1 VANVK
6 LENVKA
12 DVDRHGNA
20 RYYFRPPGYKPGLG
34 IKLTRL
40 PGLPYSTEFMDALAA
55 LKALPKIE
63 VKVEPGAT
71 RTKPGTVNA
80 LIAKYK
86 SSIEFI
92 RARPT
97 SQAQYQRMLDK
108 LGAVFGNSLISKFQ
122 RRHMQELLDAEAE
135 TPTIAKRLLSMM
147 RNLTRIALTE
157 EWIKVDPIA
166 GMKVTLPKSDGIM
179 DWEEEEVAHY
189 EASYPF
195 GTMERLSEALM
206 INMAARRED
215 VIRMGPANIR
225 NGNELRYKQ
234 IKTGE
239 WVQIPVLPETRAA
252 LDAMPPNGHLV
263 YLLNDVGLPFTEE
276 GFGKWFAK
284 RCRRIGLNRE
294 SETGKKLSAHGLRKA
309 ACVRLAEAGC
319 TDHEI
324 MAVSGHLS
332 LKEVARYTKGVR
344 RKILARSA
352 MAKLQAH
359 RAAQAQ
365 APQDVENG
373 A

>member
-1 VANVK
+1 M
-6 LENVKA
+6 
-12 DVDRHGNA
+12 
-20 RYYFRPPGYKPGLG
+20 
-34 IKLTRL
+34 KLTRL
-40 PGLPYSTEFMDALAA
+40 PGQPFSSEFMDALAT
-55 LKALPKIE
+55 LRALPKIE
-63 VKVEPGAT
+63 VKVEPGAA
-71 RTKPGTVNA
+71 RTKPGTVDA

-92 RARPT
+92 RARPN

-108 LGAVFGNSLISKFQ
+108 LGAVFGNSLIAKFQ
-122 RRHMQELLDAEAE
+122 RRHMQDLLDAEAE

-147 RNLTRIALTE
+147 RNLTRIALNE
-157 EWIKVDPIA
+157 GWIKIDPIA
-166 GMKVTLPKSDGIM
+166 GMVVKLPKSDGIM

-189 EASYPF
+189 EASYPV

-239 WVQIPVLPETRAA
+239 WVQIPLLPETRAA

-263 YLLNDVGLPFTEE
+263 YLLNDDGCPFTEE

-294 SETGKKLSAHGLRKA
+294 SGTGKKLSAHGLRKA

-344 RKILARSA
+344 RKMLARSA

-365 APQDVENG
+365 ASQDDAEG